1 MKDYDE
7 DRIDDA
13 VLALLYLTTWDAPP
27 GRRAWKG
34 HDWSAMDRLHQ
45 KGYIS
50 DPKTKAKSV
59 VMTDEGWA
67 RAEHLFRQFFGQ
79 QHTGPHP

>member
-1 MKDYDE
+1 MDYDR
-7 DRIDDA
+7 DKVDDA
-13 VLALLYLTTWDAPP
+13 ILALLYLTSWDDYP

-50 DPKTKAKSV
+50 DPKSKAKSV
-59 VMTDEGWA
+59 AMTDEGWA
-67 RAEHLFRQFFGQ
+67 RAERLFRQFFE
-79 QHTGPHP
+79 HRHDEPHP